1 MIRANRVG
9 VHPSQVD
16 QLGYLVGGGGGTD
29 AYTKTES
36 DAKYVNKDQLKANN
50 KNFYFAYDSATQK
63 YGYKTSK
70 TGDFIP
76 FSSATDKFLL
86 GVSDRS
92 LFVGGSDK
100 VKLLEGGV
108 ETNGTG
114 NSKTTILSIK
124 FEVLEN
130 ISTVLLADN
139 VNFPK
144 VNSNTNLRIPVQ
156 NSNGVMV
163 NATGNYVQIPY
174 TNNTVYLSGTYE
186 PGIYYATMIYN
197 SK

>member
-1 MIRANRVG
+1 MSIKANRVG

-16 QLGYLVGGGGGTD
+16 HLGYLVGGGGSD

-76 FSSATDKFLL
+76 FSSATDKFVL

-92 LFVGGSDK
+92 VFVGGSDK
-100 VKLLEGGV
+100 INILEGGC
-108 ETNGTG
+108 ETTEH
-114 NSKTTILSIK
+114 TTILSIK
-124 FEVLEN
+124 FEVTES
-130 ISTVLLADN
+130 ITTQLLAN
-139 VNFPK
+139 NSAFPK
-144 VNSNTNLRIPVQ
+144 IIGNSNVKFSVLNA
-156 NSNGVMV
+156 NGVV
-163 NATGNYVQIPY
+163 INANDNYVQIPY
-174 TNNTVYLSGTYE
+174 TNDTVYLHGTYT
-186 PGIYYATMIYN
+186 PGNIYYATMIYE